1 MEQGMD
7 LFILGAGFSGQE
19 IARRMGD
26 AARITGTSRAVDS
39 FDALRA
45 AGIDP
50 VLFDGETLSEA
61 LLEAL
66 TRATHLVQSVRPN
79 EGGDPLLRLT
89 GGDLARFMP
98 KLQWVCYLSTV
109 GVYGDHDGAW
119 VTEDTPTKPVNKRS
133 QWRVEAEQGWLEFS
147 RRTGL
152 PVAIARLGGIY
163 GPGRNTLVKIDR
175 GEARRLVKPGQV
187 FNRIHVADVA
197 GAVEHL
203 SGTQASGVWNV
214 VDNEPCPPQDV
225 VTYACNLMGVE
236 PPPEIAFEDAD
247 LTPMARSFYGDNK
260 RVSNAKLR
268 ESGYSFH
275 YPDYRAALE
284 AMWSDGSWRG

>member
-1 MEQGMD
+1 MD

-19 IARRMGD
+19 IARRMDG
-26 AARITGTSRAVDS
+26 AARITGTSRAVTR
-39 FDALRA
+39 FEALQA
-45 AGIDP
+45 AGIEP
-50 VLFDGETLSEA
+50 VLFDGECLTDT

-66 TRATHLVQSVRPN
+66 ARTTHLVQSVRPN
-79 EGGDPLLRLT
+79 ERGDPLLRLT
-89 GGDLARFMP
+89 GGDLKRFMP

-119 VTEDTPTKPVNKRS
+119 VTEETPSQPVNKRS
-133 QWRVEAEQGWLEFS
+133 QWRVDAEQGWLEFS
-147 RRTGL
+147 KRTGM

-163 GPGRNTLVKIDR
+163 GPGRNTFVKIDR

-197 GAVEHL
+197 GAVDHL
-203 SGTQASGVWNV
+203 AKKQASGFWNV

-225 VTYACNLMGVE
+225 VTFACNLMGVE

-247 LTPMARSFYGDNK
+247 LTPMARSFYADNK

-268 ESGYSFH
+268 ESGYRFQ

>member
-1 MEQGMD
+1 MEQDMD

-19 IARRMGD
+19 IARRMGG
-26 AARITGTSRAVDS
+26 AAHITGTSRAVDS

-50 VLFDGETLSEA
+50 VLFDGENLSDA

-66 TRATHLVQSVRPN
+66 GRATHLVQSVRPD
-79 EGGDPLLRLT
+79 ERGDPLLRLT
-89 GGDLARFMP
+89 GGDLRRFMQQ
-98 KLQWVCYLSTV
+98 LQWVCYLSTV

-119 VTEDTPTKPVNKRS
+119 VTEETGCRPVPKRS
-133 QWRVEAEQGWLEFS
+133 HWRVEAERAWLELSS
-147 RRTGL
+147 RNSL

-163 GPGRNTLVKIDR
+163 GPGRNTFVKIDR

-203 SGTQASGVWNV
+203 SRTQASGVWNV
-214 VDNEPCPPQDV
+214 VDDEPCPPQDV
-225 VTYACNLMGVE
+225 VTYACGLAGVE
-236 PPPEIAFEDAD
+236 PPPEIAFEDAE

-260 RVSNAKLR
+260 RVSNAKLK
-268 ESGYSFH
+268 ESGYRFH
-275 YPDYRAALE
+275 YPDYRVALD
-284 AMWSDGSWRG
+284 AMWADGSWRG